1 MAGDQRV
8 IVVGDGFAGKLAALR
23 LARTHD
29 VVLLSHPRV
38 RHGVDPSEERTVGK
52 PAHSHVFLPRM
63 LLELEALAPEAI
75 TVLGQRGLSFAPGAR
90 GLRRNLA
97 TGAKRLFAMRW
108 QVDAA
113 LNECIGKHFAGKVR
127 AFAVGDVRTEDT
139 DRGPAITSLVPAGD
153 GPAISTSAN
162 DIIVDATGAQ
172 KTLMDG
178 LIADSGLLVRRD
190 SFMSYMSQFFRLN
203 EGTKPE
209 ELPEPLFEC
218 SVNFG
223 QVYITLYPGGD
234 GWFSLTVAHDMR
246 NKETRAQTRTTE
258 DVLGYASESEGLS
271 AWVDRATPVG
281 RPTTYL
287 NPLNSWA
294 VNMFTKQKAPTNY
307 FAVGDALVTT
317 NPALGA
323 GCSFAATHV
332 RVLAD
337 LLDQKIA
344 NPMERM
350 QRFGQIITE
359 EQFWFFRAAL
369 RAQPPNAPRQ
379 APQSSRIMGR
389 PRRMMLSLIRDSS
402 IRDNA

>member
-1 MAGDQRV
+1 MAHDRRAF
-8 IVVGDGFAGKLAALR
+8 VVGDGFAGKLAAIR

-29 VVLLSHPRV
+29 VVLLAHPRA
-38 RHGVDPSEERTVGK
+38 RHGASPLDEKPVGK
-52 PAHSHVFLPRM
+52 PAHSHVFLPRI
-63 LLELEALAPEAI
+63 LVELEALAPE
-75 TVLGQRGLSFAPGAR
+75 VLSVLARHGLSFTPGAR

-97 TGAKRLFAMRW
+97 TPAKRLFAMRW

-113 LNECIGKHFAGKVR
+113 LNECIDKHFAGEVR
-127 AFAVGDVRTEDT
+127 PFVVGGIELADT
-139 DRGPAITSLVPAGD
+139 GGKPAITSLLPLGD
-153 GPAISTSAN
+153 GTSISVAPD

-172 KTLMDG
+172 KTMMDDI
-178 LIADSGLLVRRD
+178 IADSGLLIRRN

-203 EGTKPE
+203 DGAVPD
-209 ELPEPLFEC
+209 ELPEPLFAC

-223 QVYITLYPGGD
+223 RVYITLYPGGD

-246 NKETRAQTRTTE
+246 NRETRAQTRTTE
-258 DVLGYASESEGLS
+258 DVLSFARESEGLS
-271 AWVDRATPVG
+271 AWVNQATPVG

-287 NPLNSWA
+287 NPLNSWT

-337 LLDQKIA
+337 LLDQNIS
-344 NPMERM
+344 NPQERM
-350 QRFGQIITE
+350 QAFGQAITE

-369 RAQPPNAPRQ
+369 RAQPPDAPRQ
-379 APQSSRIMGR
+379 APQPSRALGR

-402 IRDNA
+402 IRDIS